1 MLKDSEPDSV
11 KSGARHYGVTLLAS
25 WVLSTHSREMAH
37 MTDGL
42 LEKVAHVV
50 VEERVVDV
58 PAVTSARD
66 QAEVAKQAKVV

>member
-1 MLKDSEPDSV
+1 
-11 KSGARHYGVTLLAS
+11 
-25 WVLSTHSREMAH
+25 

-50 VEERVVDV
+50 VEERVVNV